1 MRNER
6 GVALLTSLLIVAAM
20 MIMGVGAITVS
31 GLGNKMAGYS
41 RTGESSANA
50 AESCVSTAIK
60 LVQDTIDN
68 GVVLPAYLD
77 NAVPAGPVPT
87 GNGPTLQQEILGQLD
102 NNPDVATTAPNTQ
115 IQVNG
120 YLVQGDIDRLYAAPK
135 AGAAI
140 QFAGGYEGIG
150 GGAAAGGVDI
160 VYRIDCTARNTATA
174 TTSRIVAVYACTL
187 SGDSCQRRP

>member
-1 MRNER
+1 MRNQR

-20 MIMGVGAITVS
+20 MIMGLGAITVS

-60 LVQDTIDN
+60 LIQDTIDG
-68 GVVLPAYLD
+68 GVVPAAYLD

-87 GNGPTLQQEILGQLD
+87 ANGPTLQQEILGQLD
-102 NNPDVATTAPNTQ
+102 NHTDVATNAPNTQ
-115 IQVNG
+115 VLVNG
-120 YLVQGDIDRLYAAPK
+120 YMVQGDIDRLYASPR
-135 AGAAI
+135 AGSAI
-140 QFAGGYEGIG
+140 QFAGGYEGVG
-150 GGAAAGGVDI
+150 GGASAGGVDI
-160 VYRIDCTARNTATA
+160 VYRVDCTARNTATA